1 MNGEAA
7 NCALRA
13 RKLRLMAFDVD
24 GVMTDGSIYYT
35 DGGSELK
42 AFNALDGAGLKML
55 EKAGVTVAI
64 ITGRQAACVE
74 VRARNLGL
82 DRLYQGVHD
91 KAECLRGLLAELG
104 LDADAAG
111 YMGDDVMDLAAM
123 SLCGF
128 SAAPINAHEAVRQ
141 RAALVT
147 KKAGGHGA
155 VREVCDFILAA
166 QGRLDDVISPWLPQ

>member
-1 MNGEAA
+1 MDTQASNAT
-7 NCALRA
+7 LRA
-13 RKLRLMAFDVD
+13 GKLRLMAFDVD

-35 DGGSELK
+35 DSGSELK

-55 EKAGVTVAI
+55 EKAGITVAI
-64 ITGRQAACVE
+64 ITGRKAPCVD

-91 KAECLRGLLAELG
+91 KSECLRGLLAELG
-104 LDADAAG
+104 LAPEQAG
-111 YMGDDVMDLAAM
+111 FMGDDVMDLAVM
-123 SLCGF
+123 GLCGF
-128 SAAPINAHEAVRQ
+128 SAAPANAHDAVLA

-147 KKAGGHGA
+147 RKEGGRGA

-166 QGRLDDVISPWLPQ
+166 QGRLDDVIAPWLPQ

>member
-1 MNGEAA
+1 MESAA
-7 NCALRA
+7 TALA
-13 RKLRLMAFDVD
+13 RGVRLMAFDVD

-35 DGGSELK
+35 DDGSELK

-55 EKAGVTVAI
+55 EKAGITVAI
-64 ITGRQAACVE
+64 ITGRKARCVE
-74 VRARNLGL
+74 VRARNLGI

-91 KAECLRGLLAELG
+91 KSACLNSLLAELG
-104 LDADAAG
+104 LDAAAAG

-123 SLCGF
+123 GLCGF
-128 SAAPINAHEAVRQ
+128 SAAPSNAHDTVLQ

-147 KKAGGHGA
+147 RKAGGHGA

-166 QGRLDDVISPWLPQ
+166 QGRLDDVIAPWLPQ

>member
-1 MNGEAA
+1 MATDTA
-7 NCALRA
+7 NATLRA
-13 RKLRLMAFDVD
+13 RRLRLMAFDVD

-35 DGGSELK
+35 DSGSELK

-55 EKAGVTVAI
+55 EKAGITVAI
-64 ITGRQAACVE
+64 ITGRRAACVE
-74 VRARNLGL
+74 VRARNLGI

-91 KAECLRGLLAELG
+91 KVECLRGLLAELK

-111 YMGDDVMDLAAM
+111 FMGDDVMDLAAM
-123 SLCGF
+123 ALCGF
-128 SAAPINAHEAVRQ
+128 SAAPLNAHDAVLH

-147 KKAGGHGA
+147 KKEGGRGA

-166 QGRLDDVISPWLPQ
+166 QGRLDDAIAPWLPQ